1 MSISS
6 LKRIKFTTTFIRY
19 TNECSLL
26 DFVKMAGKRKQTA
39 LFKYNFKRKVEH
51 KGTLIEIKRKDSLDN
66 ESVQEIM
73 LRAGV

>member
-1 MSISS
+1 
-6 LKRIKFTTTFIRY
+6 
-19 TNECSLL
+19 
-26 DFVKMAGKRKQTA
+26 MACKRKQTT